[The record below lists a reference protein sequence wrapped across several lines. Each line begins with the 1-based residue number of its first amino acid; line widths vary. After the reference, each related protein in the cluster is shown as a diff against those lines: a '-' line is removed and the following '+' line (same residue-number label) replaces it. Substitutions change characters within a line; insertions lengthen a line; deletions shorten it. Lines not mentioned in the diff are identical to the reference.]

1 MTFALFVSLLAA
13 AAPAPAEDAP
23 QGQLLLIC
31 SRQGATVFVDGEAKG
46 MTPLDVLSL
55 TPGLHRIEITASDA
69 EPFTAVVEILP
80 KQLTRLEA
88 QLANQAILPPLAV
101 GAPGIETQRKGHTPI
116 ITRWWFW
123 GVVAAL
129 GAAVVVT
136 GVQLSA
142 GNDFVPGGELEPTDT
157 TDWTRF

>member
-1 MTFALFVSLLAA
+1 LRCVSM
-13 AAPAPAEDAP
+13 P
-23 QGQLLLIC
+23 
-31 SRQGATVFVDGEAKG
+31 
-46 MTPLDVLSL
+46 
-55 TPGLHRIEITASDA
+55 
-69 EPFTAVVEILP
+69 
-80 KQLTRLEA
+80 
-88 QLANQAILPPLAV
+88 
-101 GAPGIETQRKGHTPI
+101 GAPTAI